1 MTLDAHKLA
10 QGLTGK
16 ERAKLLIAHWHAQN
30 NGKDIF
36 SVPDERVLL
45 YTPNDAVDRACWHL
59 IEEYRWA
66 YVLWRKEVERI
77 WQVLLL
83 TFQNIATMRVLPD
96 DITEHSFVMLN
107 KAELAQ
113 QAAHNIREFTE
124 YQQAIAEIEKRAD
137 GLPLFDETTCKH
149 IREWY
154 DLAKQLRQLN
164 NEWVTQFKLSETLV
178 IAELPLREEYVK
190 YYVEEIIS
198 IADLFTRRRVA
209 LAKKPL

>member
-1 MTLDAHKLA
+1 MTLDARKLA
-10 QGLTGK
+10 EGLTGK
-16 ERAKLLIAHWHAQN
+16 ERAKLLITHWHAQN

-36 SVPDERVLL
+36 SVPDERALL
-45 YTPNDAVDRACWHL
+45 YTPNDAVDRECWHL
-59 IEEYRWA
+59 IEVYRWA

-96 DITEHSFVMLN
+96 DIKEHSFVMLD

-113 QAAHNIREFTE
+113 QAAHYLREFAE
-124 YQQAIAEIEKRAD
+124 YQQAIAEIEKRGD
-137 GLPLFDETTCKH
+137 GLALFDEMTYKH
-149 IREWY
+149 VKEWY

-164 NEWVTQFKLSETLV
+164 NEWVAEFKLSDALI
-178 IAELPLREEYVK
+178 IAELPSREEYVK
-190 YYVEEIIS
+190 YYVEEILG
-198 IADLFTRRRVA
+198 IADLFTRRHVA

>member
-16 ERAKLLIAHWHAQN
+16 ERAKLLITHWHAQN

-45 YTPNDAVDRACWHL
+45 YTPNDAVDRECWHL

-96 DITEHSFVMLN
+96 DITEHSFVMLD
-107 KAELAQ
+107 KPALAQ
-113 QAAHNIREFTE
+113 QAAHNLREFAE
-124 YQQAIAEIEKRAD
+124 YQQAIAEIEKRGD
-137 GLPLFDETTCKH
+137 GLPLFDETTYKH
-149 IREWY
+149 VREWY
-154 DLAKQLRQLN
+154 DFAKQLRQLN
-164 NEWVTQFKLSETLV
+164 NEWVAEFKLPDALA
-178 IAELPLREEYVK
+178 IAELPPREEYVK
-190 YYVEEIIS
+190 YYVEEIVS

-209 LAKKPL
+209 LAKKPI